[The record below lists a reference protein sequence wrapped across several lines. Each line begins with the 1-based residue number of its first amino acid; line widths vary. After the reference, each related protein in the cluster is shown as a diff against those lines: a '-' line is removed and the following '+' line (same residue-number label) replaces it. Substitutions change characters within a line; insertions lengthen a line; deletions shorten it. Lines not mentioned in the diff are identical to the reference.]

1 VKSDRP
7 TAGAGEEIAVAQ
19 AREEEEPN
27 LGFCMEGGSPVWAHG
42 GGELGQRES
51 SGEEGEVGEVP

>member
-1 VKSDRP
+1 M
-7 TAGAGEEIAVAQ
+7 AGAGEEIAVAQ